1 MKLFAFLVAIAAAL
15 LVNQPLPPIVTM
27 ANQLTAILGFGLV
40 LLLAPA
46 PRPLAGTWRA
56 AAPLLAVFGLA
67 AAACALSIAT
77 GGLPSPPG
85 IGVLGIIALG
95 AAVALHGACAG
106 ASDPAPFLRAF
117 AIALVVGGACGALVA
132 VAQTFAVDHL
142 DNIIIALPMRRGRV
156 GGNVGQPNQFADSML
171 WGLIA
176 LVPLARAWH
185 DKAGSRPAR
194 AGWVL
199 LGLLMILGLVLTGSR
214 TPFVA
219 LALLAAWGVSD
230 RQLARPLRIALVLS
244 PLVAVLMS
252 WGVHGM
258 GSLLHVEAGI
268 TDRSDATDVTSFR
281 SEIWSQSIALIKA
294 NPWFGVGWG
303 GFNLAWTLTPFGA
316 RNAGLVDNA
325 HNLVLHLAVELGL
338 PLALLMTG
346 LLVASLVFAIRRTWR
361 LAGEVGMGA
370 RAALMIVVVMG
381 LHSML
386 EYPLWYA
393 YMLLPTAWAFGFAV
407 GSGTTAAAAE
417 PSGEGAGH
425 AAPLRAWRWV
435 GALMVVL
442 APSAWLDYLNIVKL
456 FMPDMTSLPFE
467 ERIARAQASPLYG
480 NQADYVA
487 ITNLKLS
494 PQTALLLPRSSHVLL
509 NGRLMYLWANVLD
522 AQGQTDKARFMAARL
537 HEFNLPGPRA
547 WFAACDDAAVTA
559 KPFQCLAP
567 QHPVTWRDFR

>member
-27 ANQLTAILGFGLV
+27 ANQLTAIFGFGLV

-46 PRPLAGTWRA
+46 PRPLASTWRA
-56 AAPLLAVFGLA
+56 TAPLLTVFALA

-85 IGVLGIIALG
+85 IGVLGIIAL
-95 AAVALHGACAG
+95 AAAIALHGACAG
-106 ASDPAPFLRAF
+106 AHDPLPFLRAF
-117 AIALVVGGACGALVA
+117 AIATVVGGACGALVA

-142 DNIIIALPMRRGRV
+142 DNIIIAIPMRRGRV

-176 LVPLARAWH
+176 LVPLARAWR
-185 DKAGSRPAR
+185 DEAGSRLAR
-194 AGWVL
+194 TGWLL
-199 LGLLMILGLVLTGSR
+199 LGLLMMLGLVLTGSR

-219 LALLAAWGVSD
+219 LVLLAVWGIAD
-230 RQLARPLRIALVLS
+230 RRLARPLRIALALS
-244 PLVAVLMS
+244 PLLAVLMS
-252 WGVHGM
+252 WGVHV
-258 GSLLHVEAGI
+258 LADQLHVAAGV
-268 TDRSDATDVTSFR
+268 TDRSDAADVTSFR
-281 SEIWSQSIALIKA
+281 SEIWAQAVVLIKA

-325 HNLVLHLAVELGL
+325 HNLFLQLAVELGL

-361 LAGEVGMGA
+361 LAGEAGLGA
-370 RAALMIVVVMG
+370 RATLMIVVVMG

-386 EYPLWYA
+386 EYPLWYV
-393 YMLLPTAWAFGFAV
+393 YLLLPTAWAFGFAV
-407 GSGTTAAAAE
+407 GSGTTAAAGE
-417 PSGEGAGH
+417 PATEGAGR

-456 FMPDMTSLPFE
+456 FLPDTTSLPFE

-487 ITNLKLS
+487 ITNLTLN
-494 PQTALLLPRSSHVLL
+494 PQTVPLVPRSSHVLL
-509 NGRLMYLWANVLD
+509 NGRLMYLWANVLES
-522 AQGQTDKARFMAARL
+522 QGQTDKARFMAARL
-537 HEFNLPGPRA
+537 REFNLPGPRP
-547 WFAACDDAAVTA
+547 WFAACDDAAVVA

-567 QHPVTWRDFR
+567 EHPVTWHDFR

>member
-27 ANQLTAILGFGLV
+27 ANQLVAILGFGLV
-40 LLLAPA
+40 MLLAPA
-46 PRPLAGTWRA
+46 PRPLVSTWRA
-56 AAPLLAVFGLA
+56 AGPLLVVFGLA

-85 IGVLGIIALG
+85 IGVLGIIALA
-95 AAVALHGACAG
+95 AAVTLHGACAG
-106 ASDPAPFLRAF
+106 ASDPVPFLRAF

-142 DNIIIALPMRRGRV
+142 HDAFIAIPMRRGRV
-156 GGNVGQPNQFADSML
+156 GGNVGQPNQFADTML

-176 LVPLARAWH
+176 LVPLARAWR
-185 DKAGSRPAR
+185 DKAGSRLAR
-194 AGWVL
+194 TGWVL
-199 LGLLMILGLVLTGSR
+199 LALLMMLGLVLTGSR

-219 LALLAAWGVSD
+219 LVLLAVWGVAD
-230 RQLARPLRIALVLS
+230 RQLARPLRIALVLA
-244 PLVAVLMS
+244 PVVAVLMS
-252 WGVHGM
+252 WGVHVLAD
-258 GSLLHVEAGI
+258 LLHIEAGI
-268 TDRSDATDVTSFR
+268 TDRSDASDVTSFR
-281 SEIWSQSIALIKA
+281 SEIWRQAIVLVKA

-303 GFNLAWTLTPFGA
+303 GFNFAWTLTPFAA

-325 HNLVLHLAVELGL
+325 HNLFLQLAVELGL

-346 LLVASLVFAIRRTWR
+346 LLAASLVLAIRRTWR
-361 LAGEVGMGA
+361 LAGEAGLGA

-393 YMLLPTAWAFGFAV
+393 YLLLPTAWAFGFAA
-407 GSGTTAAAAE
+407 GAGTTPTA
-417 PSGEGAGH
+417 EGADRT
-425 AAPLRAWRWV
+425 APLRAWRWV

-442 APSAWLDYLNIVKL
+442 APSAWLDYLTIVKL
-456 FMPDMTSLPFE
+456 FLPDATSLPFE

-487 ITNLKLS
+487 VTNLTLN
-494 PQTALLLPRSSHVLL
+494 PQTVPLVPRSSHVLL
-509 NGRLMYLWANVLD
+509 NGRLMYLWANVLES
-522 AQGQTDKARFMAARL
+522 QGQADKARFMAARL
-537 HEFNLPGPRA
+537 REFNLPGPRP
-547 WFAACDDAAVTA
+547 WFAACDDASVAA

-567 QHPVTWRDFR
+567 EHPVTWRDFR